1 MSIYRQLW
9 LAIIG
14 LTVLAFAGSFSISV
28 YTARNYIEQQLYMKN
43 VDNASSLAKVLSQL
57 PSKDPVTVGLFISA
71 QFDMGHYQE
80 IILTDPEHKTLV
92 EKHYTGS
99 ETGAPDWFEHLF
111 PIRAEAGEAL
121 VQDGWKQ
128 YGTIHVLSQSSFAY
142 QALWTGVKELTT
154 WFLLAGVAAGAL
166 GTLLLRL
173 LFQPLKRVVEQA
185 QAIQERRF
193 ISVDEPA
200 TPELRAVVVAMNAMV
215 ERLKGMF
222 AEEASRLDELRRQAN
237 HDPLTNLPNRAFFMT
252 WLQETLQSS
261 EAPASGSL
269 ALIRIADLEA
279 LNTRLGHLKTDQ
291 LIKDIAAGMRE
302 LVGRSENR
310 IAARLNGSD
319 FALLA
324 AGDDDAAL
332 LAEQIQAELARSV
345 LAKWPDQPE
354 IFHVGTV
361 PYRKTEQAGE
371 LLATTDKAL
380 AIAENKGPNSSHS
393 LDGASG
399 ASRGLSSDAWR
410 QTLTGALNDGRIRLE
425 RYPVLAAGGQALHQE
440 GTARLQLE
448 PNGPWLSAGEFMPMA
463 LRLKLSATV
472 DMDALQIALNLLA
485 SGDSDIAVNLSADSI
500 VDWSFRDAMID
511 ILRQNPERSRRLWIE
526 VPEYGA
532 FRHFDAFRSFCLQLE
547 PLGCKL
553 GIEHFG
559 QQFGEIAKLAELGLD
574 YLKVDS
580 SYVRD
585 IEQNAG
591 NREFLKGLCKMARN
605 FGMLV
610 IAEGVL
616 TEAELS
622 TLVGL
627 GFDGLTGQ
635 AVTRRAQG

>member
-14 LTVLAFAGSFSISV
+14 LTALAFAGSFGISV
-28 YTARNYIEQQLYMKN
+28 YTARNYIEQQLFMKN

-80 IILTDPEHKTLV
+80 IILTDPEHKTLF
-92 EKHYTGS
+92 EKHYTGT
-99 ETGAPDWFEHLF
+99 ETGAPAWFVHLI

-128 YGTIHVLSQSSFAY
+128 YGTIRVLSQSRFAY
-142 QALWTGVKELTT
+142 QALWTGVRELAT
-154 WFLLAGVAAGAL
+154 WFMLAGLAAGAL
-166 GTLLLRL
+166 GTWLLKL
-173 LFQPLKRVVEQA
+173 LFRPLTRVVDQA
-185 QAIQERRF
+185 RAIQERRF

-215 ERLKGMF
+215 GRLKGMF

-252 WLQETLQSS
+252 WLQEVLQSG

-269 ALIRIADLEA
+269 ALIRIADLDA

-291 LIKDIAAGMRE
+291 LIQDIAAGMRE
-302 LVGRSENR
+302 LVDQSENR

-393 LDGASG
+393 LDGTASAG
-399 ASRGLSSDAWR
+399 PGLSSDAWR
-410 QTLTGALNDGRIRLE
+410 RTLTGALNDGRIRLE
-425 RYPVLAAGGQALHQE
+425 RYPVLAAGGKALHQE

-448 PNGPWLSAGEFMPMA
+448 PDGPWLSAGEFMPMA

-485 SGDSDIAVNLSADSI
+485 TGDSDIAVNLSADSI

-585 IEQNAG
+585 IQQNAG
-591 NREFLKGLCKMARN
+591 NQEFLKGLCKMARN
-605 FGMLV
+605 FGLLV
-610 IAEGVL
+610 IAEGVQS
-616 TEAELS
+616 EAELS
-622 TLVGL
+622 TLVEL

-635 AVTRRAQG
+635 AITQRAKG